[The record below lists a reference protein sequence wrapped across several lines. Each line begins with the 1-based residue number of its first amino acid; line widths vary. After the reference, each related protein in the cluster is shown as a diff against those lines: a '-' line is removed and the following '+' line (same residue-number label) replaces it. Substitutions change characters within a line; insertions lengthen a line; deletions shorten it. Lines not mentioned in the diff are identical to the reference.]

1 MLSSNYS
8 TVEQGAKAVLL
19 PGLLLLPVAYVVVRT
34 RKDGLGAYARAPKV
48 GAAGEG
54 SRASKPDN
62 HVRMRAGD
70 GAEAGAAAP
79 LPQRYAQPGG
89 EGACDPCQHSLAVW
103 PSTCGILLT
112 LARVSQAHSASE
124 ADLRQSITDQHLQDT
139 IRVSDPGAAHVHAVR
154 DSVYNSF

>member
-19 PGLLLLPVAYVVVRT
+19 PGLLLLPMGYVVAMALKLGLQRLF
-34 RKDGLGAYARAPKV
+34 RKDTL
-48 GAAGEG
+48 
-54 SRASKPDN
+54 
-62 HVRMRAGD
+62 
-70 GAEAGAAAP
+70 
-79 LPQRYAQPGG
+79 
-89 EGACDPCQHSLAVW
+89 SLA
-103 PSTCGILLT
+103 
-112 LARVSQAHSASE
+112 AKAHSASE